1 MNKEDFNK
9 LKVTAI
15 ENEPLLVGDN
25 GKLIT
30 KKHFKEVTHVA
41 TYGKGKNRR
50 YAIMFGFNK
59 YRWKYMFKI
68 GCGNFIKTKAQAIN
82 KAYELLVRY
91 NATGED
97 SMCFGF
103 IEIYK
108 AKEDGFK
115 IPIAM

>member
-9 LKVTAI
+9 LKVTAM
-15 ENEPLLVGDN
+15 EKEALLVGDN
-25 GKLIT
+25 GKIIT

-41 TYGKGKNRR
+41 TYGTGKNRR

-59 YRWKYMFKI
+59 YRWKYMFKV
-68 GCGNFIKTKAQAIN
+68 GCGYEIKTKAQAMN
-82 KAYELLVRY
+82 KAYELLIKY
-91 NATGED
+91 HALGLS

-103 IEIYK
+103 IEIH
-108 AKEDGFK
+108 ESQEEGFK